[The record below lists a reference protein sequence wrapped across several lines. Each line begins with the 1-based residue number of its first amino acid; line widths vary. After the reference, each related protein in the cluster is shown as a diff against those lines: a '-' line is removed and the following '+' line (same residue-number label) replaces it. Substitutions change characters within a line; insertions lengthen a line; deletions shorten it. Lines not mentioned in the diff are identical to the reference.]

1 MGIYS
6 EQEQDGIRIRG
17 THFRF
22 DISGNLAE
30 YAEGACEGQGFVW
43 ILQERDGSSRERSQH
58 LRLEA
63 GKS

>member
-30 YAEGACEGQGFVW
+30 YAEGACEGASTAQ
-43 ILQERDGSSRERSQH
+43 QEPLKQ
-58 LRLEA
+58 
-63 GKS
+63 